1 MDREAAQQLNR
12 ETGIRP
18 SGGFPKRRNASKA
31 QNVYNQFNR
40 QEHIPSGRGQ
50 TSGSASRFFYCPK
63 AGRRERNHGLVSNNE
78 NGRSEAAPAVNDHE
92 TVKPIEPMRWL
103 VRLTTAPGATVLDP
117 FTGSGSTGVACM
129 LEGRSFI
136 GIEQIPK
143 YAEIA
148 KRRIRRAAEDAAAAS
163 KCDGR

>member
-1 MDREAAQQLNR
+1 MW
-12 ETGIRP
+12 TG
-18 SGGFPKRRNASKA
+18 
-31 QNVYNQFNR
+31 
-40 QEHIPSGRGQ
+40 
-50 TSGSASRFFYCPK
+50 SGSRNPETSPSWWGWLPLRPLRGPVCSTARLQAVLGSYFCADPK

-78 NGRSEAAPAVNDHE
+78 NGRSEATPAVNDHE
-92 TVKPIEPMRWL
+92 TVKPIELMRWL

-163 KCDGR
+163 NSDGR